1 MFLLIVLPLVAVQGL
16 HEILPLWRP
25 EGAELEV
32 GGWVGARRAHL
43 LAHSDVPLLSLTSCP
58 FLQGQV
64 QTHAAN
70 IAHKQ
75 GLGEYMH

>member
-25 EGAELEV
+25 EGAEL
-32 GGWVGARRAHL
+32 GGGGVRRTHL
-43 LAHSDVPLLSLTSCP
+43 LADSDVPLLSLTLCP

-64 QTHAAN
+64 
-70 IAHKQ
+70 
-75 GLGEYMH
+75 